1 MCKKDPSCFF
11 VASYF
16 VKASPNHHQAE
27 SISVYYYYYG
37 QDEKSLWYLYEKSM
51 CKGFYDAFRT
61 VVKTFVRPHLFIR
74 KSNEK
79 KLKKIQQNNFFKY
92 TFMFFF

>member
-1 MCKKDPSCFF
+1 
-11 VASYF
+11 
-16 VKASPNHHQAE
+16 
-27 SISVYYYYYG
+27 
-37 QDEKSLWYLYEKSM
+37 M